1 MTSKQLA
8 FMAYF
13 EAIPQR
19 PTFTQESK
27 YGVPLDHLALG
38 LPFQRLPVNG
48 ARGQGQGHRA
58 WPFAGGTESPP
69 AGQERALCHAPR
81 SPKAAATGDS
91 LLLPQTSGFLFS
103 CPSYFSL
110 ETRPSGEHQAQLKAS
125 V

>member
-8 FMAYF
+8 FVAYF

-48 ARGQGQGHRA
+48 ARGARPRAQGLAVCRGHRESA
-58 WPFAGGTESPP
+58 RWTGAGALP
-69 AGQERALCHAPR
+69 RAPEPQSR
-81 SPKAAATGDS
+81 S
-91 LLLPQTSGFLFS
+91 
-103 CPSYFSL
+103 Y
-110 ETRPSGEHQAQLKAS
+110 R
-125 V
+125 